1 MWQKY
6 KFEEN
11 KTYST
16 KIGRTRLWVEKQQK
30 IWRIASQIE
39 ESGEFSSDGFVI
51 IQDTPENIPWNQYVG
66 DKNNTLLL
74 VPNLPDKPV
83 VIKPDVSF
91 TIMAGMNLD
100 IYVKIPLWIQ
110 LYSTSVKPG
119 NLLFEQG
126 TTELSLTWFGD
137 PTNGELAYSLPSSI
151 IQKMPATDTFTGEA
165 ICPIRIRN
173 ESQSILNFQR
183 LSVDTNELNVYA
195 NQNLICTNEVKVRF
209 KGEEHNSEVQII
221 QGSPTLAEG
230 LKQIGYARSKPDKN
244 LLRKSFYFIK
254 SFTQY

>member
-1 MWQKY
+1 MWHKY

-16 KIGRTRLWVEKQQK
+16 KIGKTRLWIEKQKK

-39 ESGEFSSDGFVI
+39 EQKEFLSDGFQI
-51 IQDTPENIPWNQYVG
+51 IQTVPENIPWQQYVG
-66 DKNNTLLL
+66 DKNNNLQLL
-74 VPNLPDKPV
+74 PNLPNQPV
-83 VIKPDVSF
+83 VIKPEIPF

-110 LYSTSVKPG
+110 LYSSSVKPE
-119 NLLFEQG
+119 NLLFEMS

-137 PTNGELAYSLPSSI
+137 PTNGELAYSLQSDI
-151 IQKMPATDTFTGEA
+151 IQKVPDNGSLTDEA
-165 ICPIRIRN
+165 ICPINIRN
-173 ESQSILNFQR
+173 DSLSILNFQR
-183 LSVDTNELNVYA
+183 LSIDTNELNVYA
-195 NQNLICTNEVKVRF
+195 NQNLLCTNEVKVKF
-209 KGEEHNSEVQII
+209 KGEEQNSEVNILH
-221 QGSPTLAEG
+221 GSPAIAEG